1 MFVDA
6 SELINE
12 TSVLFSPPIVYRRLA
27 ELLDEPKQYQDEI
40 AEIISHDP
48 GLIARVL
55 KAANDVPYAAKQK
68 IGDVCD
74 AIAAI
79 NADDLRTLITTA
91 TAVETF
97 SHVDTD
103 LVDMNNFWNH
113 SISCGLAAQVL
124 AERCGH
130 ANPDQVFIAGVLHD
144 IGQLVIY
151 HALPELATR
160 VLRKAG
166 EAESYRYRAEKEII
180 GFTHA
185 EVGAELINSWGLPD
199 NLAEVVQFHHEP
211 EKAVNHPLETA
222 LIHISTGVANQI
234 DPSWKMDLAGRDSL
248 SAISPHAWAVTGL
261 SPDVIHPTL
270 ENIGVE
276 SFGVLCLID
285 PESMLIY

>member
-1 MFVDA
+1 MDA

-12 TSVLFSPPIVYRRLA
+12 TSVLFSPPIVYRRLT
-27 ELLDEPKQYQDEI
+27 ELLDEPEQNQDEI

-55 KAANDVPYAAKQK
+55 KAANDVPYAAKHK
-68 IGDVCD
+68 IGDVYD

-130 ANPDQVFIAGVLHD
+130 ANPDQVFIAVWLHRSWPS
-144 IGQLVIY
+144 G
-151 HALPELATR
+151 
-160 VLRKAG
+160 AG
-166 EAESYRYRAEKEII
+166 MR
-180 GFTHA
+180 T
-185 EVGAELINSWGLPD
+185 LINCSSP
-199 NLAEVVQFHHEP
+199 VCSTTS
-211 EKAVNHPLETA
+211 VNWSSITPYP
-222 LIHISTGVANQI
+222 NW
-234 DPSWKMDLAGRDSL
+234 PPR
-248 SAISPHAWAVTGL
+248 
-261 SPDVIHPTL
+261 
-270 ENIGVE
+270 
-276 SFGVLCLID
+276 
-285 PESMLIY
+285 Y